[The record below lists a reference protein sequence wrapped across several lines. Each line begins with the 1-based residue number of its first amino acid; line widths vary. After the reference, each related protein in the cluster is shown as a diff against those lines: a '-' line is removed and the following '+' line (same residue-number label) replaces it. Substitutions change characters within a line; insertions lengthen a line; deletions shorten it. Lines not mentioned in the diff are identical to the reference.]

1 MEGIKTNKEKNS
13 IKLVCLFGMSSKSV
27 LLNAK
32 DRFIYF
38 FLTKM
43 VKQLCFF
50 RFISEGSLKRDL
62 FFSNYKLRMRDIH

>member
-13 IKLVCLFGMSSKSV
+13 IKLVCLFGMSSNSV

-32 DRFIYF
+32 DRFF
-38 FLTKM
+38 FTKM
-43 VKQLCFF
+43 VKHLYFF
-50 RFISEGSLKRDL
+50 RFISEGSVKRDL

>member
-1 MEGIKTNKEKNS
+1 MGRNKTQTKKKIQSN
-13 IKLVCLFGMSSKSV
+13 LCLFGMSSNSV

-32 DRFIYF
+32 DRF